1 MHLTEAEK
9 SLMDII
15 WEKREMPAKELV
27 SLADERLDWR
37 RTTMYTILKKLIEK
51 GMVQNENARVKCL
64 VSEEEYEALQK
75 KSAIRKYFSGSLPE
89 FVNAFIREEK
99 LSEKDIQE
107 LEEIINSYKESR
119 GVDSCKTNY

>member
-9 SLMDII
+9 SLMEII

-37 RTTMYTILKKLIEK
+37 RTTMYTILKRLIEK
-51 GMVQNENARVKCL
+51 GMVQNENAKICCL
-64 VSEEEYEALQK
+64 ISEEEYEAMQK
-75 KSAIRKYFSGSLPE
+75 KRAIRKYFGGSLPE

-99 LSEKDIQE
+99 LSEKDIRE

-119 GVDSCKTNY
+119 GADSCKTKY